1 MTTEGKTKKKLEM
14 LRELRER
21 AVLGGG
27 QKRIE
32 QQHERGKLTARE
44 RLAQLLDPGSFQEF
58 GALATHDFTAF
69 GLDKQ
74 RVPGDGVVTGFGKIN
89 GRRVAVF
96 SQDFTVMGGSFSEV
110 QSQKICRMQDM
121 ALEAGIPI
129 IGLGDSGGARIQEG
143 VRSLAAYGEVF
154 VRNVLAS
161 GVVPQISVI
170 LGPCAGGAVY
180 SPALTDFIIMAGQ
193 GYMFLTGPEVI
204 RAVTG
209 EQVSVEELGGAEVHT
224 GRSGVAHLDAM
235 TEEEG
240 LALVKNLLSYLPQN
254 NSEEPPQIVSED
266 PTERMEE
273 SLNTL
278 IPDGDNTP
286 YDIRDAIT
294 AIFDHDSFLEIQ
306 PNYAANAVVGF
317 ARMDGYSVGIVANQ
331 PCHMSGA
338 LNIDASDKI
347 ARFIRLCDAFNVP
360 IVTFIDCPGFLPGTG
375 QEYGGV
381 IRHGA
386 KIIYA
391 YCEAT
396 VPKIS
401 VVTRKAMGGAYVAM
415 SSRQMR
421 TDITFAWPT
430 GQIAVMGAEGA
441 VNILFREEI
450 RNAADPQAREQ
461 ELLAEYRE
469 RFFNPYRAADVGQ
482 IDEVIEPRE
491 TRPRLARA
499 LEILRTKVQHN
510 PSKKHGLSPV

>member
-1 MTTEGKTKKKLEM
+1 MAIEGNTQKKLEG

-27 QKRIE
+27 QKRID

-44 RLAQLLDPGSFQEF
+44 RLAQLLDAGSFQEF

-69 GLDKQ
+69 GLDQQ
-74 RVPGDGVVTGFGKIN
+74 RFPGDGVVTGFGKIN

-110 QSQKICRMQDM
+110 QSQKICRIQDM
-121 ALEAGIPI
+121 ALEAGIPV

-161 GVVPQISVI
+161 GVVPQISLI

-180 SPALTDFIIMAGQ
+180 SPALTDFIVMAGQ

-204 RAVTG
+204 KAVTG
-209 EQVSVEELGGAEVHT
+209 EQVSIQDLGGAEVHT
-224 GRSGVAHLDAM
+224 GKSGVAHLDAP

-240 LALVKNLLSYLPQN
+240 IAIVKALLGYLPQN
-254 NSEEPPQIVSED
+254 NNEEPPQIVSDD
-266 PTERMEE
+266 PAGRMDEA
-273 SLNTL
+273 LNSL

-286 YDIRDAIT
+286 YDIRDAIE
-294 AIFDHDSFLEIQ
+294 AIFDRDSFLEIQ
-306 PNYAANAVVGF
+306 PNYAANAVIGF
-317 ARMDGYSVGIVANQ
+317 ARMEGYSVGIVANQ
-331 PCHMSGA
+331 PCYMSGA

-401 VVTRKAMGGAYVAM
+401 IVTRKAMGGAYVAM

-421 TDITFAWPT
+421 TDVTFAWPT

-441 VNILFREEI
+441 VNILFRDEI
-450 RNAADPQAREQ
+450 RKAADPKAREQ

-469 RFFNPYRAADVGQ
+469 KFFNPYRAADVGQ

-491 TRPRLARA
+491 SRPRLARA
-499 LEILRTKVQHN
+499 LEILRTKVQQN

>member
-1 MTTEGKTKKKLEM
+1 MTTEGKTKRSLEE
-14 LRELRER
+14 LRELRSR
-21 AVLGGG
+21 AVQGGG
-27 QKRIE
+27 PKRIE

-44 RLAQLLDPGSFQEF
+44 RLGLLLDEGSFQEF
-58 GALATHDFTAF
+58 GALATHGLVDF

-74 RVPGDGVVTGFGKIN
+74 RFPGDGVVTGFGKVN

-110 QSQKICRMQDM
+110 QSQKIARIQDR
-121 ALEAGIPI
+121 ALEAGIPL

-161 GVVPQISVI
+161 GVIPQISVI

-180 SPALTDFIIMAGQ
+180 SPALTDFIVMAGK

-204 RAVTG
+204 KAVTG
-209 EQVSVEELGGAEVHT
+209 EQVSVEDLGGAEVHT
-224 GRSGVAHLDAM
+224 GRSGVAHLSAD
-235 TEEEG
+235 TEEG
-240 LALVKNLLSYLPQN
+240 GIALAKALLGYLPQN
-254 NSEEPPQIVSED
+254 NSEEPPQIICDD
-266 PTERMEE
+266 PVDRMDEA
-273 SLNTL
+273 LNEL
-278 IPDGDNTP
+278 IPDGDNIP
-286 YDIRDAIT
+286 YDIRDAIE
-294 AIFDHDSFLEIQ
+294 AIFDLGSFLEVQ
-306 PNYAANAVVGF
+306 PAYAANAVVGF
-317 ARMDGYSVGIVANQ
+317 ARLDGHAVGIVANQ
-331 PCHMSGA
+331 PAYMSGA

-396 VPKIS
+396 VPKVSI
-401 VVTRKAMGGAYVAM
+401 VTRKAMGGAYVAM

-421 TDITFAWPT
+421 CDLTFAWPT

-441 VNILFREEI
+441 VNILYRDEI
-450 RNAADPQAREQ
+450 RKAADPKAREQ
-461 ELLAEYRE
+461 EILAEYRE
-469 RFFNPYRAADVGQ
+469 HFFNPYRAADLGQ
-482 IDEVIEPRE
+482 IDEIIEPRE
-491 TRPRLARA
+491 SRPRLARA
-499 LEILRTKVQHN
+499 LEILRTKVQRN
-510 PSKKHGLSPV
+510 PARKHGLPPV

>member
-1 MTTEGKTKKKLEM
+1 MTTEGKTRKKLEM
-14 LRELRER
+14 LRELRDR

-27 QKRIE
+27 QKRID

-58 GALATHDFTAF
+58 GALATHDLTAF

-266 PTERMEE
+266 TTERMEE

>member
-1 MTTEGKTKKKLEM
+1 MTTEGKTRKKLEM
-14 LRELRER
+14 LRELRDR

-27 QKRIE
+27 QKRID

-266 PTERMEE
+266 TTERMEE